1 MGQGLMVSDPVCR
14 AVLITGALNVMEPC
28 HHNRLC
34 KSRLF
39 CGLELSP
46 EGSPLPGYA
55 ARIFTTVRAKIEI
68 QLL

>member
-1 MGQGLMVSDPVCR
+1 
-14 AVLITGALNVMEPC
+14 MEPC

-39 CGLELSP
+39 CGFELSP